1 MTAHDPAS
9 AAVDPAVATPH
20 APGSAAAG
28 GDDESL
34 GALLSRLMSDVTALF
49 RQEVELAKA
58 ELRAEGSRAAKAAGM
73 VAGAAGAALLAAL
86 LLSFALAWLLA
97 EAMPT
102 WLGFLIVGVVYAIVA
117 AVLAKSG
124 RTRMQQIDPVPQQ
137 TVETLKEDVQWAKN
151 R

>member
-9 AAVDPAVATPH
+9 AAVDPAVAPP
-20 APGSAAAG
+20 APGSAVADG
-28 GDDESL
+28 SDEESL
-34 GALLSRLMSDVTALF
+34 AALLSRLMSDVTALF
-49 RQEVELAKA
+49 RQEVELAEA